1 MASTISAGITTT
13 TALSYSA
20 DTSGVLQLQ
29 TNGTTTA
36 VTIDTSQNVGVGVT
50 PSAWGSSYRAFQ
62 FAARGV
68 LANDSTDA
76 GVISFGSNYYRD
88 SGTNYVYLNS
98 SFATRYTQYAG
109 QHQWYTAASGTA
121 GNAIT
126 FTQAMTL
133 DANGNLGVGTTSPN
147 IGGANKVITL
157 NSAASTN
164 CSYELAVNNVLQGSF
179 YSNVSTSSISLG
191 TFVNGPLTFI
201 TNSSE
206 RARIDTSGN
215 LLIGYTSS
223 NGSYKLQVNSQ
234 IFATSSTI
242 ATSDANY
249 KENVIPL
256 TNALD
261 LVKGLNPV
269 QFSWKQHPVHNF
281 DTTTPTVGFIAQ
293 EVQATL
299 SQMSFV
305 DSVVKQSEVTL
316 PDGTKEQFLGIAEGN
331 MIAILTAALK
341 ELAAQVTILQTQ
353 VTALKG

>member
-1 MASTISAGITTT
+1 
-13 TALSYSA
+13 
-20 DTSGVLQLQ
+20 
-29 TNGTTTA
+29 
-36 VTIDTSQNVGVGVT
+36 VGVT
-50 PSAWGSSYRAFQ
+50 PSAWFSTYKALQIGATTSLFNDGGTASRLSNNAIVNASGNFAYISTAAASYYQ
-62 FAARGV
+62 QG
-68 LANDSTDA
+68 
-76 GVISFGSNYYRD
+76 
-88 SGTNYVYLNS
+88 
-98 SFATRYTQYAG
+98 AG
-109 QHQWYTAASGTA
+109 QHAWYNAPSGTA

-133 DANGNLGVGTTSPN
+133 DASGNVQLGLTTNPISSRLTVQGAASNIADFESTITTTNGGGIRVSNSGTTELW
-147 IGGANKVITL
+147 IGYYQFASNMGAGVTDAGL
-157 NSAASTN
+157 SARNNLLLDGTN
-164 CSYELAVNNVLQGSF
+164 AVLFGIN
-179 YSNVSTSSISLG
+179 G
-191 TFVNGPLTFI
+191 T
-201 TNSSE
+201 E
-206 RARIDTSGN
+206 KARIDSNGN
-215 LLIGYTSS
+215 FLIGYTSS
-223 NGSYKLQVNSQ
+223 NGAYKLQVNSQ

-269 QFSWKQHPVHNF
+269 QFSWKQHSVHNF

-316 PDGTKEQFLGIAEGN
+316 PDKTKEQFLGIAEGN

-341 ELAAQVTILQTQ
+341 ELSAQVTTLQTQ
-353 VTALKG
+353 VTALQTKVGV